1 MRNQSKPEKKAARL
15 LQDLKIRDLPVPV
28 DEIATTLG
36 AVITY
41 EPFDGEVSGMLVRD
55 DGGSGPLIGINS
67 KHATTR
73 QRFSMAH
80 EIAHLVMHTGKPMFV
95 DRFVRVNYRNG
106 ESDSDEVEAN
116 AFAAELLMPRNLVA
130 EAVDRA
136 LAKQQWVTPD
146 QLAKQLAKV
155 FHVSP
160 EAMSYRLQNLEV
172 VDPSALAG

>member
-1 MRNQSKPEKKAARL
+1 MRNQSKPEKKAAQL
-15 LQDLKIRDLPVPV
+15 LQELEIQELPVPV
-28 DEIATTLG
+28 DEIATVLG
-36 AVITY
+36 AEVTY

-55 DGGSGPLIGINS
+55 DGGGRPLIGINS
-67 KHATTR
+67 KHASTR

-80 EIAHLVMHTGKPMFV
+80 EIAHLVMHKGKPMFV

-106 ESDSDEVEAN
+106 ESDWDEVEAN

-130 EAVDRA
+130 DAVDRA
-136 LAKQQWVTPD
+136 LAKQQWLTPD
-146 QLAKQLAKV
+146 QLAHQLAKV
-155 FHVSP
+155 FHVSS